1 MFIKKLSKLLK
12 NNKNQHFKNKFKKVI
27 LALKVLLVTN
37 LVLIV
42 VSSCSTALKKDNK
55 TKKKNIFDYQN
66 FDNEANLTQNDVEKV
81 FNKNIAK
88 NNKHLPKTD
97 QKTPEVQA
105 VNIPK
110 FSRMIVSP
118 PPPKIGGDK
127 MISFSTTDQVPLKD
141 ALLEL
146 GRVANID
153 IDIDKNIDARII
165 LNAKNRPLTE
175 VLDRVAS
182 LANIIYSYKN
192 GVLYFEQ
199 DKHFNKNYFVD
210 FLSNSNIWENVEEN
224 IKEIISNSATE
235 KVAEDKNQN
244 TSNGSVKI
252 NKNAGL
258 ISVFANSQQHQNIK
272 KYLEDV
278 LAGSS
283 SQVLIEAKVV
293 EVNLGK
299 DFQTGVNWNYLG
311 NKVGTLLTELPGR
324 LINETVAGVAAVGG
338 GISDIAKLPPLTP
351 INSIFSNYYYN
362 SAPRPALTLQMTLDQ
377 QNIDFT
383 MRFLEQFG
391 TMRALSSPRI
401 GAMNNQQ
408 STLDFSE
415 KYIYFTVEA
424 SQSTTIASSA
434 NTGPSQN
441 STVLTYKKEEESIGT
456 KLKITPSI
464 NIEEKEISLII
475 EPTLSTKVGDVLE
488 PSINPSTGLS
498 LNNKIPIIKT
508 RTLNT
513 TAKIRS
519 GEVLVIGGLLNESS
533 VNNYVGVPLIS
544 RLPFIGSLFRYK
556 IKNTQTIE
564 TVIFIKATIVDK
576 YNGVSKTDKLFHDK
590 FTVDNKKFL
599 NNK

>member
-1 MFIKKLSKLLK
+1 MFIRNLSKLLK
-12 NNKNQHFKNKFKKVI
+12 NKKNKSLKTQISKITFFLQFI
-27 LALKVLLVTN
+27 LVVTF
-37 LVLIV
+37 I
-42 VSSCSTALKKDNK
+42 SITTFSCSTALKKDDK

-66 FDNEANLTQNDVEKV
+66 FDNEANLTQNNIEKI
-81 FNKNIAK
+81 FNKNLTKK
-88 NNKHLPKTD
+88 NKPLKYKSTSNKE
-97 QKTPEVQA
+97 QKTTPEAQIA
-105 VNIPK
+105 NIPR
-110 FSRMIVSP
+110 FSRMIASP
-118 PPPKIGGDK
+118 PPPKIGGDR

-146 GRVANID
+146 GRVAKID
-153 IDIDKNIDARII
+153 IDIDKNINTRII

-182 LANIIYSYKN
+182 LANIRYSYKN

-224 IKEIISNSATE
+224 IKEIINNSTTENATDN
-235 KVAEDKNQN
+235 KDQN
-244 TSNGSVKI
+244 ISNGSVKI

-258 ISVFANSQQHQNIK
+258 ISIFANSKQHQNIE
-272 KYLEDV
+272 KYLKDV
-278 LAGSS
+278 LAGAS

-293 EVNLGK
+293 EVTLGK
-299 DFQTGVNWNYLG
+299 DFQTGINWNYLG
-311 NKVGTLLTELPGR
+311 TKIGKLLTELPGAFSP
-324 LINETVAGVAAVGG
+324 V
-338 GISDIAKLPPLTP
+338 
-351 INSIFSNYYYN
+351 NSIFSNYYYDA
-362 SAPRPALTLQMTLDQ
+362 APQPSLTLQMTLDQ

-424 SQSTTIASSA
+424 SQSTTVASSS

-441 STVLTYKKEEESIGT
+441 SVVLTYKKQEEAIGT
-456 KLKITPSI
+456 TLKITPSI
-464 NIEEKEISLII
+464 NIEENEVSLII
-475 EPTLSTKVGDVLE
+475 APTLSTKIGDVLE
-488 PSINPSTGLS
+488 PSINPNTGAS
-498 LNNKIPIIKT
+498 LNNKVPIIKT
-508 RTLNT
+508 RKINT
-513 TAKIRS
+513 TAKIKS

-533 VNNYVGVPLIS
+533 INNYVGVPLIS
-544 RLPFIGSLFRYK
+544 RIPFIGALFRYK
-556 IKNTQTIE
+556 IKNTQTVE

-576 YNGVSKTDKLFHDK
+576 HNGISKTDKLFHDK
-590 FTVDNKKFL
+590 FTIDNKKFL

>member
-1 MFIKKLSKLLK
+1 MFIKNLSQLLK
-12 NNKNQHFKNKFKKVI
+12 SKKNKSLQTQISQIAFFLQFVLVVNFI
-27 LALKVLLVTN
+27 LITTF
-37 LVLIV
+37 
-42 VSSCSTALKKDNK
+42 SCSTASKKDNK

-66 FDNEANLTQNDVEKV
+66 FDNEANLTQNDIEKI
-81 FNKNIAK
+81 FNKNINK
-88 NNKHLPKTD
+88 NNSSLKHKSTSNKN
-97 QKTPEVQA
+97 QNTPNEVKVANVPQ
-105 VNIPK
+105 
-110 FSRMIVSP
+110 FSRIIMSP

-182 LANIIYSYKN
+182 LANIRYSYKN
-192 GVLYFEQ
+192 GVLYFEE
-199 DKHFNKNYFVD
+199 DKHYNKNYFVD

-224 IKEIISNSATE
+224 IKEIINNSTRERATDN
-235 KVAEDKNQN
+235 KDQN
-244 TSNGSVKI
+244 TSNGGSVKI

-258 ISVFANSQQHQNIK
+258 ISVFANSQQHQNIE
-272 KYLEDV
+272 KYLKDV

-283 SQVLIEAKVV
+283 SQVLIEAKVI
-293 EVNLGK
+293 EVTLGK
-299 DFQTGVNWNYLG
+299 DFQTGINWNYLG
-311 NKVGTLLTELPGR
+311 TKVGQLLTELPSS
-324 LINETVAGVAAVGG
+324 LIPVSSV
-338 GISDIAKLPPLTP
+338 
-351 INSIFSNYYYN
+351 FSNYYY
-362 SAPRPALTLQMTLDQ
+362 SDTPKPALTLTMTLDK

-401 GAMNNQQ
+401 GAMNNQE
-408 STLDFSE
+408 SILDFSE

-424 SQSTTIASSA
+424 TQSTAVAPSG

-441 STVLTYKKEEESIGT
+441 TTVLTYKKEEESIGT

-488 PSINPSTGLS
+488 PSINPSNGAS
-498 LNNKIPIIKT
+498 LNNKIPLIKT
-508 RTLNT
+508 RKLNT
-513 TAKIRS
+513 TAKIKS

-533 VNNYVGVPLIS
+533 INNYVGVPFFS
-544 RLPFIGSLFRYK
+544 RIPFIGALFRYK

-564 TVIFIKATIVDK
+564 TVIFIKATIIDK

-590 FTVDNKKFL
+590 FTIDNKKFL